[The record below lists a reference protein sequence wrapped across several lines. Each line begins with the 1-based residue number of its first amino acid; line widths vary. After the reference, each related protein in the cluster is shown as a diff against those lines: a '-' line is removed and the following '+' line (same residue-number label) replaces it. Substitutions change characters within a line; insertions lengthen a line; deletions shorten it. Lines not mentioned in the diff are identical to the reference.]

1 MILELAD
8 IRIHP
13 GQPTEFE
20 KAIELGLNTV
30 ACKAKR
36 FQGGEVNRGIQNP
49 ERYALQIFGDTLED
63 HTMGFRQSPLFTEW
77 CAIVGSFFAAPPH
90 VEHFELTL
98 KSA

>member
-13 GQPTEFE
+13 GQQAAFE

-30 ACKAKR
+30 ACKAKG
-36 FQGGEVNRGIQNP
+36 FQGGKVNRGIESP
-49 ERYALQIFGDTLED
+49 ERYVLQIFWDTLED
-63 HTMGFRQSPLFTEW
+63 HTVGFRQSPLFTEW
-77 CAIVGSFFAAPPH
+77 RAIVGPFFAEPPH
-90 VEHFELTL
+90 VEHFELTV